1 MKKILFSLALL
12 LSSILLNAQTIS
24 LGTDNEYCPNV
35 EYEFSV
41 TLPGAYSSISV
52 TQMLITQQPYAF
64 NSSNTSFKFKAKFND
79 VNIKQSVEIKY
90 GANGAS
96 TFKPE
101 YKKVKSLFY
110 SNDASCT
117 IIQPKFSSNNAS
129 ATSFTAPL
137 CLVSNF
143 AITFSKIK
151 WHTAFETP
159 TYCFGS
165 ISDYEYLLPANWKLG
180 NITSNG
186 TTWLQGTNA
195 VTITSDLTS
204 GNGQTILIR
213 PKNTCVSNSA
223 NTQVPAQIIVLRPEP
238 NLTFAATQAPICN
251 GGNKTITLNNIPSGA
266 TVNWVVSFPN
276 NGQLQITGC
285 SDCPSVTLQNSG
297 TDNVI
302 GTVTA
307 TVQHCSFT
315 YVKNYNVILGSPPY
329 ASITPITNYCLG
341 GSDWEL
347 VLQASTPDPT
357 VTQYFWSRDGV
368 PSGSGAT
375 WSTYEFPPSCMTI
388 GLKAENAC
396 GLSPEGTQQFCPPC
410 SFRMVIA
417 PNPVKG
423 QLNIILEKK
432 FISKENVQKSKII
445 FRLTKVGDLQPIRQ
459 WTYNIIQSNY
469 SMNLSNLKQGIYN
482 LQMIIGNEQESK
494 QIVVVE

>member
-1 MKKILFSLALL
+1 MKKILFSLALVL
-12 LSSILLNAQTIS
+12 PSILLIAQTIS

-41 TLPGAYSSISV
+41 TLPGAYSSISA
-52 TQMLITQQPYAF
+52 THMLITQQPYAV

-117 IIQPKFSSNNAS
+117 IIQPKFSSNNAP

-223 NTQVPAQIIVLRPEP
+223 N
-238 NLTFAATQAPICN
+238 
-251 GGNKTITLNNIPSGA
+251 S
-266 TVNWVVSFPN
+266 
-276 NGQLQITGC
+276 
-285 SDCPSVTLQNSG
+285 
-297 TDNVI
+297 
-302 GTVTA
+302 
-307 TVQHCSFT
+307 
-315 YVKNYNVILGSPPY
+315 
-329 ASITPITNYCLG
+329 
-341 GSDWEL
+341 
-347 VLQASTPDPT
+347 
-357 VTQYFWSRDGV
+357 
-368 PSGSGAT
+368 
-375 WSTYEFPPSCMTI
+375 
-388 GLKAENAC
+388 
-396 GLSPEGTQQFCPPC
+396 
-410 SFRMVIA
+410 
-417 PNPVKG
+417 
-423 QLNIILEKK
+423 
-432 FISKENVQKSKII
+432 
-445 FRLTKVGDLQPIRQ
+445 
-459 WTYNIIQSNY
+459 
-469 SMNLSNLKQGIYN
+469 
-482 LQMIIGNEQESK
+482 
-494 QIVVVE
+494 